1 MVIFS
6 WPLFGTLTYDWS
18 KFFNPFTPEPK
29 RKKKNEERKV
39 RKRRGEKVKS
49 DNQDCCVIFKP
60 KNYPKFC
67 FLYMPELCK
76 LIFYIWIRRPRS
88 V

>member
-18 KFFNPFTPEPK
+18 KFFNPFTPEPPVTTCVGSMSFLPLVTSTE
-29 RKKKNEERKV
+29 KKNEARKAT
-39 RKRRGEKVKS
+39 KRRGEKVKS

-60 KNYPKFC
+60 KNY
-67 FLYMPELCK
+67 LESL
-76 LIFYIWIRRPRS
+76 LS
-88 V
+88 VHA